1 MLYVI
6 YQEEPGRP
14 GADRLSFLRTSADR
28 DDSLEMAQDITEDSQ
43 VTYHR
48 DIQCY
53 SIFLRFFPG
62 RHTYIL
68 LCKMKL
74 WFLPLMAIGS
84 F

>member
-1 MLYVI
+1 MGSSATIMTMLYLI
-6 YQEEPGRP
+6 YQEEPSRP

-53 SIFLRFFPG
+53 SIFLRFFFPVV
-62 RHTYIL
+62 TPIFY
-68 LCKMKL
+68 CVK
-74 WFLPLMAIGS
+74 
-84 F
+84 